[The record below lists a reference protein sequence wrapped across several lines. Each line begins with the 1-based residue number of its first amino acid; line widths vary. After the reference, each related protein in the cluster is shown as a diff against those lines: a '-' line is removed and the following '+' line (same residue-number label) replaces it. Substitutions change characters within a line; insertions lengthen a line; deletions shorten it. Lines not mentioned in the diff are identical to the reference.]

1 MYAGGLCFLK
11 TEWYPY
17 GGHPLTAGLKS
28 FAWDLSVVL
37 KSFDL
42 CQVAWKAAGGARV
55 LNTQAKFDTQSR
67 VSALAAQ
74 STTQY

>member
-1 MYAGGLCFLK
+1 MYAGGVCFLK

-17 GGHPLTAGLKS
+17 GGHPLTASLKS
-28 FAWDLSVVL
+28 FAGDLSVVL

-55 LNTQAKFDTQSR
+55 SG
-67 VSALAAQ
+67 SAGA
-74 STTQY
+74 SETTVVYSSGGS